1 MSRLRDQDKGGI
13 PGLLTIKEDDSRWKK
28 KKVNVRRGTRG
39 IHEHEI
45 DEDDEEGTDAENT
58 GQNIDS
64 QDFSG
69 TDHVDGYMKCNARGI
84 ELSRISGDITFTD
97 DEHDQHLEQ
106 DPEAKKLAE
115 RLKFE
120 NVQAWIKDQSDRIN
134 QRNFNENDIIGNF
147 ERDWRGKIID
157 RDNVLRK
164 CNFKDQD
171 G

>member
-1 MSRLRDQDKGGI
+1 M
-13 PGLLTIKEDDSRWKK
+13 
-28 KKVNVRRGTRG
+28 
-39 IHEHEI
+39 
-45 DEDDEEGTDAENT
+45 
-58 GQNIDS
+58 
-64 QDFSG
+64 
-69 TDHVDGYMKCNARGI
+69 HVDGHMRTPVNARGI

-97 DEHDQHLEQ
+97 DEDDNNLDQ
-106 DPEAKKLAE
+106 DPEAKRLAE

-134 QRNFNENDIIGNF
+134 QRNFNENDIVGNF

-164 CNFKDQD
+164 CNFKDRD